1 MLMKF
6 RLHWF
11 ERKEIPDIESF
22 LCELLKVIQTGER
35 CEWTNNKA
43 LSRCPFRAFQKHQQ
57 SFLFKSSFS
66 FSKENNPNG
75 TEMNSSGMVIFL
87 GIEWMI
93 SLGIWLNIQ
102 TKSISVYLGRVQ
114 LIVSVNLNKIR
125 VEGGLCF
132 IVLFVESKLFP
143 RVLPVKSCLLRRALH
158 Q

>member
-1 MLMKF
+1 MS
-6 RLHWF
+6 
-11 ERKEIPDIESF
+11 I
-22 LCELLKVIQTGER
+22 
-35 CEWTNNKA
+35 
-43 LSRCPFRAFQKHQQ
+43 Q
-57 SFLFKSSFS
+57 SFSKASTKLFIQVMKMI
-66 FSKENNPNG
+66 SKENNPNG
-75 TEMNSSGMVIFL
+75 TEMNSSGMVILL

-93 SLGIWLNIQ
+93 FIGIWLNTQ

-158 Q
+158 QQRHITYHGEYMQKSTTETQSHYKIRKTALLLLNQKIAGK